1 MPATR
6 REEGKDRPL
15 LTFAVFSYNHE
26 RFIREAVAGAFA
38 QTWSPLQIILTDD
51 CSSDRSFEIMS
62 GMAASYRGPHE
73 IVLNRNP
80 RNLGRNGSV
89 NRAWAAGPGQKT
101 PGPPGRAAAGAGGG
115 SGGPRARGRGGGD
128 AGQIFGD
135 AITIDAEGRELG
147 RWFGGRVPPYA
158 RTLEEAVA
166 RGTVGI
172 AGCTHMFSRKCFDVL
187 GPLEG
192 SDSAKDVTV
201 SFRALFLGE
210 ILYLD
215 EPLVRYRIHGGNISV
230 ESGKRP
236 TLAFRTRQAGYHENA
251 YSSWLHDTRIAEQK
265 GLISGERAE
274 RIRKSLYLKQY
285 WLAVGKEYY
294 RSGGIRGLR
303 TLLSAACEA
312 GSIAPALKLMDR
324 KRRSRS

>member
-89 NRAWAAGPGQKT
+89 NRVMEMAKGEYILVADGDDVSLDA
-101 PGPPGRAAAGAGGG
+101 RAE
-115 SGGPRARGRGGGD
+115 RCYRELVRGGGA
-128 AGQIFGD
+128 AGQMFGD
-135 AITIDAEGRELG
+135 AITIDAEGRALG